1 MNRQESSVIEEKVI
15 QIAKHY
21 PQALYY
27 PFKVVESNLQVN
39 VLEADVQSTPLFNKL
54 QMLYTKSFGN
64 MNSWLEA
71 LDGLVY
77 PEHRFKY
84 WLQFLN
90 DLVSAYQTE
99 DGAQKKPL
107 PKAKLQEIVKMMI

>member
-1 MNRQESSVIEEKVI
+1 LKRVCRWINQIVAIVNRQESSAIEEKVI
-15 QIAKHY
+15 QIARHY

-39 VLEADVQSTPLFNKL
+39 VLGADVQPTPLFLKL
-54 QMLYTKSFGN
+54 QQLYQKSFSN
-64 MNSWLEA
+64 LNSWLEA

-84 WLQFLN
+84 WIQILS
-90 DLVSAYQTE
+90 DLLSQT
-99 DGAQKKPL
+99 GNPV
-107 PKAKLQEIVKMMI
+107 PKAKL